1 MLPTTVRRVS
11 LTYVCTDC
19 AGAHARNQ
27 QLTLK
32 RSAPHAEFSSPSSR
46 SSGYGEM
53 VPAGSARPPWE
64 PRPKTHAVSA
74 ESTAAG
80 TGPPSEEHL
89 LRVGRRREDS
99 RMGQRLRCHAVA
111 ASLWNTRSKSGNRPS
126 SCCPPP
132 GRSAHSPS
140 FPRAQGRHVTPAPPT
155 RCTHGDLDLEEGQD
169 WMRRAHRESTSLRG
183 SGRGS
188 LRRGAGGRASRSSLQ
203 PAWELGCLSSVSG
216 NGTAS
221 PEVTSRGLGHRSWM
235 VWPPSLILRPFGG
248 LGGPQ
253 YLSFSARTPLAIAHY

>member
-1 MLPTTVRRVS
+1 M
-11 LTYVCTDC
+11 TYVCTDC

-89 LRVGRRREDS
+89 LRVGRGREDS

-155 RCTHGDLDLEEGQD
+155 RCTHGNLDLEEGQD
-169 WMRRAHRESTSLRG
+169 WMRRAHREIHFLERIRQGLPSQRGWGPGVPVQPPAGLGARMSQLSEWQWDSLTGGDQQGIGTSFLDGVATKPHPQALWG
-183 SGRGS
+183 SGRS
-188 LRRGAGGRASRSSLQ
+188 
-203 PAWELGCLSSVSG
+203 PVSF
-216 NGTAS
+216 
-221 PEVTSRGLGHRSWM
+221 
-235 VWPPSLILRPFGG
+235 I
-248 LGGPQ
+248 
-253 YLSFSARTPLAIAHY
+253 